1 MILTPSSLFLFFVN
15 TARDRKRMFMDE
27 MEEMI
32 KQLEDENALL
42 QGHLESID
50 GDSTP
55 PAMVSPK
62 LLPAVPP
69 QSKTRALQNGD
80 ARFAA
85 AANDTE
91 QPLRETPTQRKQLV
105 TQLKSLL
112 VAAGAFEQPAS
123 SHVMSSAITAVST
136 STDASGNS
144 SCSDDHQDHR
154 DTKRQR
160 LGEGPIPQSITTTCL

>member
-1 MILTPSSLFLFFVN
+1 
-15 TARDRKRMFMDE
+15 MFMDE

-50 GDSTP
+50 GETSLTATTP
-55 PAMVSPK
+55 PAMVSPM

-69 QSKTRALQNGD
+69 QSKAPGALNQEVS
-80 ARFAA
+80 FAA
-85 AANDTE
+85 HPPEDTTE
-91 QPLRETPTQRKQLV
+91 PLRETPTQRKQLV
-105 TQLKSLL
+105 KQLTSLL
-112 VAAGAFEQPAS
+112 VAAGAFEQQQPANS
-123 SHVMSSAITAVST
+123 RMSSAITAVST

-144 SCSDDHQDHR
+144 SCSDDQEQDHR
-154 DTKRQR
+154 ATKRQR